1 MPRTLSILEGESGSK
16 LKNIEKPGIS
26 RRHLDID
33 VHRTLGVISAIK
45 IKSGSLPAM
54 RATKSSRLLIN

>member
-1 MPRTLSILEGESGSK
+1 MNFKACKELDTYIPTPRTLSILEGESGSK

-33 VHRTLGVISAIK
+33 VHRTLGAIK
-45 IKSGSLPAM
+45 D
-54 RATKSSRLLIN
+54 